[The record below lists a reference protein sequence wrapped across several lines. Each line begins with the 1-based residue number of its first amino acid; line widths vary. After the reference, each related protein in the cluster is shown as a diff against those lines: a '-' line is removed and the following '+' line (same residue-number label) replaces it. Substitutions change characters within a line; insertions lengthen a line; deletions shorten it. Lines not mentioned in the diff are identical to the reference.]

1 MSWKDFLYFSKGE
14 RRGFIIILFLIIVGG
29 TWMWYSTVI
38 KQPVVMTQSAVNQTA
53 ISKTDIKTEQ
63 APNTQT
69 TTAPNQNRQNQ
80 NSDTRKTT
88 ETSQKQSQ
96 PTDNKSDTQTSTA
109 QNEDKADTEKKE
121 AVTERI
127 QRLTSNSRPSYP
139 QTEKFTEGTVI
150 ELNAADTTT
159 LKKIPGIG
167 SAYARRIVSY
177 RNLLGGYF
185 DITQLAEVYGIDEE
199 RYTNFIPWFSAD
211 PSLIKKL
218 NVNILPLDSLVRH
231 PYISYA
237 QAKVITQL
245 RRQKGKLTGW
255 ENLKLLNEF
264 TEVDKIRL
272 VHYLSFE

>member
-14 RRGFIIILFLIIVGG
+14 RRGFLIILFLIIVGG
-29 TWMWYSTVI
+29 TWMWYSKVI
-38 KQPVVMTQSAVNQTA
+38 KQPTEMTSLELNEPPAVITERN
-53 ISKTDIKTEQ
+53 TEQ
-63 APNTQT
+63 TPDTQT
-69 TTAPNQNRQNQ
+69 KSSQNQNRREQNINDQ
-80 NSDTRKTT
+80 PKTDTGQKPTQPNT
-88 ETSQKQSQ
+88 NNIVSQK
-96 PTDNKSDTQTSTA
+96 TTA
-109 QNEDKADTEKKE
+109 QNTVKPETEKKE
-121 AVTERI
+121 AISERV
-127 QRLTSNSRPSYP
+127 QRLTSTSRPNYP
-139 QTEKFTEGTVI
+139 RAEKFTEGTIV
-150 ELNAADTTT
+150 ELNTADTTI

-177 RNLLGGYF
+177 RNLLRGYF

-199 RYTNFIPWFSAD
+199 RYTNFSPWFSAD
-211 PSLIKKL
+211 PELIKKL
-218 NVNILPLDSLVRH
+218 NVNELPLDSLVRH

-264 TEVDKIRL
+264 TEIDRIRL